1 MDFMGNIGTQSCTW
15 AFASRLA
22 SGPSVRKELKF
33 EVLTIFEKIHLG
45 TGYYCEFCDSNWFRR
60 ININSLL
67 DGGSSAIV
75 FPQLT
80 SFPFALAKI

>member
-33 EVLTIFEKIHLG
+33 EVLTIFEKIHL
-45 TGYYCEFCDSNWFRR
+45 ENW
-60 ININSLL
+60 LL
-67 DGGSSAIV
+67 IANFAIPIGFV
-75 FPQLT
+75 ELT
-80 SFPFALAKI
+80 LIPF